1 LFTFIET
8 GMRGL
13 ARMCRILSAIS
24 IVVMVCLIGISAA
37 DAQSL
42 GVETHNTLMPAS
54 GGMAGASLSMPQDLT
69 SAINGNP
76 ATLTQFYGTQFL
88 FGGAWAEPTYNLSHQ
103 QGLLPT
109 LGTFSAKS
117 EAQGSLLGNI
127 GVTQDF
133 SALGAPATV
142 GLGFISSAGGLVDF
156 RDAPE
161 SNGTNTALTVFE
173 LVPALGVDVTER
185 LSLGAS
191 LQAGIAFYDGPFVG
205 IDGETLDYGLRGTL
219 GANYKLTPRT
229 SAGVYWQTKQH
240 FTFDNA
246 VRLALPGGGFS
257 TTLDIEM
264 DLPENVGFGIAN
276 RSLLGGN
283 LLLAADILF
292 KQWDDADLYRAL
304 YTDQWVAQ
312 LGAQY
317 CRGRCRYRVGYAYA
331 ENPIDPNPELTAGGV
346 TPPGGLLAIQYT
358 QSLLAITNQHRVTA
372 GLGIV
377 DVLPG
382 IDVDTFVGGMFEDS
396 EQIGPLNLTSVESYW
411 VGFGLTWRFS
421 RGACEPLPV
430 CDDWR

>member
-1 LFTFIET
+1 
-8 GMRGL
+8 ML
-13 ARMCRILSAIS
+13 ARHVRILLATAAIFTTCAS
-24 IVVMVCLIGISAA
+24 VR
-37 DAQSL
+37 AQSF

-54 GGMAGASLSMPQDLT
+54 GGMAGASLAMPQDLT

-88 FGGAWAEPTYNLSHQ
+88 FGGAWAEPTYNVSHQ

-133 SALGAPATV
+133 SALGIPATM
-142 GLGFISSAGGLVDF
+142 GLGFVSSAGGLVDF
-156 RDAPE
+156 RDVPE

-173 LVPALGVDVTER
+173 LVPALGVDVTDR

-191 LQAGIAFYDGPFVG
+191 LHTGIAFYDGPFVG
-205 IDGETLDYGLRGTL
+205 IGGTTLDYGLRGSL
-219 GANYKLTPRT
+219 GANYKLNSRT
-229 SAGVYWQTKQH
+229 TVGAYWQTKQS

-246 VRLALPGGGFS
+246 IRLRLADGNY
-257 TTLDIEM
+257 TRVQDISM

-276 RSLLGGN
+276 NSLMGGD
-283 LLLAADILF
+283 LLLALDILY
-292 KQWDDADLYRAL
+292 KQWNDADLYRAL

-317 CRGRCRYRVGYAYA
+317 TRGRCKYRVGYAYA
-331 ENPIDPNPELTAGGV
+331 ENPIDQSPELTAGGV

-358 QSLLAITNQHRVTA
+358 QSLLAITNQHRITA
-372 GLGIV
+372 GVGIM
-377 DVLPG
+377 DALPG
-382 IDVDTFVGGMFEDS
+382 IDLDAFAGGMFGDT
-396 EQIGPLNLTSVESYW
+396 EQIGPLNVTSVESYW
-411 VGFGLTWRFS
+411 IGFGLTWRFR
-421 RGACEPLPV
+421 RGACQPLPIV
-430 CDDWR
+430 DDWCS